1 MTTKLTTTTNM
12 QTETKKVKIIFV
24 GKGKNHICN
33 YSPLYL
39 EKTEPL
45 KYGSKRRPK
54 EKYAWQ
60 HTVKA

>member
-1 MTTKLTTTTNM
+1 M